1 MFRKFGMAALIL
13 TASAMPAF
21 AASSRCVDPIAPSA
35 VDGSKATE
43 AQMKGAHDD
52 VVNFIKAS
60 DDYQQCLLDDL
71 QAQKDTAAKA
81 KDPKPIDPAIEDA
94 VNDKIAANQRL
105 KEMVGGEYN
114 ASVQAFKGAHPSS
127 GG

>member
-13 TASAMPAF
+13 TASAIPAF
-21 AASSRCVDPIAPSA
+21 AASSSCSNPIAPAA
-35 VDGSKATE
+35 VDGSTASE

-60 DDYQQCLLDDL
+60 DDYQQCLVDDL
-71 QAQKDTAAKA
+71 DMQKEAAAKA
-81 KDPKPIDPAIEDA
+81 KNPKPFDSSIEDA

-105 KEMVGGEYN
+105 KEKVGGEYN
-114 ASVQAFKGAHPSS
+114 ASVQAFKSKHP
-127 GG
+127 G